1 MKIAVIVAMDKE
13 LALMLEMMPG
23 YKTESAYG
31 VTFYHGTIGKNDIV
45 AAKCGIGKVNAAL
58 NTYKILKEIKPELV
72 INSGVAGGAGNGM
85 SIGDV
90 LVADSVAYHDVWC
103 GPSTEYGAA
112 DGLPVMLIPS
122 RRISELTD
130 ELKADNNSIKTGL
143 ICSGDKFIT
152 KAEEVAEIKSHF
164 PDVKAI
170 DMESAPIA
178 QTCMLNGVDFAIVRV
193 VSDTPGEGENV
204 SQYQDF
210 WQKAPQKTFAVVNRL
225 LSEL

>member
-1 MKIAVIVAMDKE
+1 
-13 LALMLEMMPG
+13 
-23 YKTESAYG
+23 
-31 VTFYHGTIGKNDIV
+31 
-45 AAKCGIGKVNAAL
+45 
-58 NTYKILKEIKPELV
+58 
-72 INSGVAGGAGNGM
+72 
-85 SIGDV
+85 
-90 LVADSVAYHDVWC
+90 
-103 GPSTEYGAA
+103 
-112 DGLPVMLIPS
+112 MLIPS
-122 RRISELTD
+122 RRISELAD
-130 ELKADNNSIKTGL
+130 ELKADNNSIKKGL